1 MNRLTRLLGGAVI
14 ASMLLVL
21 APTWEAQA
29 VRVPETL
36 SHRSPATAGPVV
48 PGFPIDHV
56 GVLWDDPGHRSDAHA
71 SHGAVRFRHD
81 GVWGK
86 WIPLIKDGA
95 PGNGLWASGLV
106 AGDGAQAYQVRGIP
120 VGAGSPRTVAFN
132 TSDGPLRTTGVRV
145 GGAAAIPR
153 CQSRAEWGADESLR
167 ERVSPDFAPA
177 QVMTLH
183 HTATS
188 NNDDDPA
195 GTVRAIYAYH
205 TVDNGWRDIGYHYL
219 ISEDGTVFEGR
230 WSGELGKTS
239 DDDTYSQACATGG
252 TGADFAH
259 ESTDDAAALAIGA
272 HAGGYNTGNVGVALL
287 GSFTTAGRYSGE
299 PTQSA
304 VAAAEGVLAEFAGR
318 HGIDPLGTVDY
329 QNSVNTKLGVD
340 TVSGHRDY
348 NATECPGD
356 NLYIQLPQIRS
367 TVATLLDPVGDTPPS
382 VSITSPADASTVDGL
397 VTVSAEA
404 SDDVAVSSLT
414 FAVDGGEI
422 AVDSNSSDGWSA
434 LWDTTTVTDGAHSI
448 SAVATDSAGQ
458 TALAD
463 ISVVVANGA
472 PETMHVA
479 DLDGVAASKRRFWKA
494 EVTIEVQNSRGAPV
508 PGAAVTGVLD
518 GDSAQCTTG
527 DDGTCTV
534 SSAKIPLDTDTIMF
548 TVSDVSGSLLY
559 VAGDNADPDADDS
572 DGTSITVSRI

>member
-1 MNRLTRLLGGAVI
+1 MNRLTRILGAAVI
-14 ASMLLVL
+14 ASMVLVL

-71 SHGAVRFRHD
+71 RHGAVRFRHD
-81 GVWGK
+81 DVWGE
-86 WIPLIKDGA
+86 WISLIKDGA
-95 PGNGLWASGLV
+95 PGTGCGPLGWLPVTSPGF
-106 AGDGAQAYQVRGIP
+106 QARGIP

-145 GGAAAIPR
+145 GGAAASPTCR
-153 CQSRAEWGADESLR
+153 SRAEWGADESLR
-167 ERVSPDFAPA
+167 GRVSPDFAPA

-183 HTATS
+183 HAATR

-205 TVDNGWRDIGYHYL
+205 TRDNGWRDIGYHYL
-219 ISEDGTVFEGR
+219 VSEDGTVFEGR

-239 DDDTYSQACATGG
+239 ADDTYSQACATGG

-259 ESTDDAAALAIGA
+259 ESTDDASALAIGA
-272 HAGGYNTGNVGVALL
+272 HTGGYNTGNVGVALL
-287 GSFTTAGRYSGE
+287 GSFAASGSYEGE
-299 PTQSA
+299 PTQPA
-304 VAAAEGVLAEFAGR
+304 VASAEGVLAEFAGR

-329 QNSVNTKLGVD
+329 VNSVNEKPGVPAI
-340 TVSGHRDY
+340 SGHRDY
-348 NATECPGD
+348 SATECPGD

-367 TVATLLDPVGDTPPS
+367 AVATLLEPVGDAPPS
-382 VSITSPADASTVDGL
+382 VSITSPAAASTVDGS

-404 SDDVAVSSLT
+404 SDDVAVDSLT
-414 FAVDGGEI
+414 FEVDGGEI
-422 AVDSNSSDGWSA
+422 AVDSNGSDGWSA
-434 LWDTTTVTDGAHSI
+434 LWDTTTVDDGAHRI

-479 DLDGVAASKRRFWKA
+479 DLDAAVTSKRRIWKA
-494 EVTIEVQNSRGAPV
+494 QVTIAVQDSGGNPV
-508 PGAAVTGVLD
+508 PGAAVTGSWG
-518 GDSAQCTTG
+518 GDTAQCTAG

-534 SSAKIPLDTDTIMF
+534 SSAKISNRTAEITF
-548 TVSDVSGSLLY
+548 SVSDVDGLLPY
-559 VAGDNADPDADDS
+559 APELNANPDADDS
-572 DGTSITVSRI
+572 DGTSITVSRP

>member
-1 MNRLTRLLGGAVI
+1 MNRLTRLMGGAVV

-36 SHRSPATAGPVV
+36 SYRSPAAAGPVV

-81 GVWGK
+81 GVWGE
-86 WIPLIKDGA
+86 WISLIKDGA

-106 AGDGAQAYQVRGIP
+106 AGDGAQAFQVRGIP

-153 CQSRAEWGADESLR
+153 CRSRAEWGADESLR
-167 ERVSPDFAPA
+167 ERVSPDFAPV

-219 ISEDGTVFEGR
+219 VSEDGTVFEGR

-259 ESTDDAAALAIGA
+259 ESTDGAAALAIGA

-287 GSFTTAGRYSGE
+287 GSFAESGSYSGE

-329 QNSVNTKLGVD
+329 VNSVNTKPGVQAI
-340 TVSGHRDY
+340 SGHRDY
-348 NATECPGD
+348 SATECPGD

-382 VSITSPADASTVDGL
+382 VSITSPADASTVNGL

-414 FAVDGGEI
+414 FAVDGGVI
-422 AVDSNSSDGWSA
+422 AVDLNGSDGWSA
-434 LWDTTTVTDGAHSI
+434 LWDTRTVTDGAYSI

-463 ISVVVANGA
+463 ISVVVAHGA

-479 DLDGVAASKRRFWKA
+479 DLDAVVTSNRRIWKA
-494 EVTIEVQNSRGAPV
+494 EVTIAVQNSGGNPV
-508 PGAAVTGVLD
+508 PGAAVAGSWA
-518 GDSAQCTTG
+518 GEAAQCTTG
-527 DDGTCTV
+527 GDGTCTV
-534 SSAKIPLDTDTIMF
+534 RSAKISNDTAEITFD
-548 TVSDVSGSLLY
+548 VSDVDGLLPY
-559 VAGDNADPDADDS
+559 APELNTNPDADDS
-572 DGTSITVSRI
+572 DVTSITVSGI